1 MGYKNE
7 YEFKTNKVEDKDM
20 KGIGEKVSRKAAE
33 CCIHPMEES
42 NSAAIG

>member
-1 MGYKNE
+1 MATEFTSTPMG
-7 YEFKTNKVEDKDM
+7 KDM

-42 NSAAIG
+42 NSEAIG